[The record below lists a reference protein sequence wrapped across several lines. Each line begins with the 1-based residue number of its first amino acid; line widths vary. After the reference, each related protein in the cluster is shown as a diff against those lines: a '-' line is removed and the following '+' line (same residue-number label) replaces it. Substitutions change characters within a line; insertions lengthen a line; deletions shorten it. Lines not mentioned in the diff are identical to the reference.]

1 MIGIIDYG
9 MGNIASVRNAVEKL
23 GYDCLVSSEAA
34 VLQACDKLI
43 LPGVGAFKDMMDN
56 IKKAD
61 LFEPVKTMVQQDK
74 KPLLGICL
82 GMQAL
87 FESSE
92 EKGITEGFGFIKGKI
107 VLMSEEGLR
116 VPHIG
121 FNRLE
126 KNNENKLWDVISD
139 NTYVYYVHSYYASDY
154 DDEDLIAYSTY
165 GNLKVAGVVMK
176 DNVMGTQFHPEKSG
190 EDGLKILKYFLEE
203 FE

>member
-23 GYDCLVSSEAA
+23 GCDCLVSSEAA
-34 VLQACDKLI
+34 ALQACDKLI